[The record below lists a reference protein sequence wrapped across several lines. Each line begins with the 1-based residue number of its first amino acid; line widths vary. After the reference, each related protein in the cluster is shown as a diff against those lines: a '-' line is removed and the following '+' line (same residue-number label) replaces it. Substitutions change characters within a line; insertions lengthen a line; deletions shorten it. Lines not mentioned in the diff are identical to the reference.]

1 MLVLYEVD
9 LTFRILKNLVHGLLI
24 VTLHRPDLVDE
35 TANEFFLLTY
45 RISMVLIFLIN
56 LLSMLFVDGSLGIAE
71 LPLLLQL
78 LLLKGLILGGIL

>member
-24 VTLHRPDLVDE
+24 VTLHRPDLVDQ